1 MSKRTRNLILVAILV
16 LVDVSCSIARL
27 QQQGSVNPQD
37 FHSETKFTTIKSVIV
52 LPVVINGVSKNF
64 LFDTGGQI
72 SLIQRDTATGKTM
85 RVDGASNRTVKLGL
99 EIVKS
104 IRIAELD
111 FQNTYAGSS
120 DLVGLKEQIPNFGGI
135 IGDPIISKANWLIDY
150 PNKKLEISNNNLAD
164 STFMTIKVERKSG
177 TPYTFIKINGRQYK
191 AMIDL
196 GSSTALSIPAESM
209 LAREIMKKYAFKE
222 NERELYTIGGLRK
235 EKEKITVVPVVEL
248 GNHEITNVETA
259 IKRTS
264 KLRIGNL
271 FFKDHIIYIDNI
283 DHTYKIKKALR
294 Y

>member
-1 MSKRTRNLILVAILV
+1 MKKTINLILVAILV

-27 QQQGSVNPQD
+27 QQQGSVKPQD
-37 FHSETKFTTIKSVIV
+37 FHSETKFTTVKSVIV
-52 LPVVINGVSKNF
+52 LPVLINGVSKNF

-104 IRIAELD
+104 IQIAELD

-135 IGDPIISKANWLIDY
+135 IGEPIISKANWLIDY

-164 STFMTIKVERKSG
+164 STFMTIKIERKSG
-177 TPYTFIKINGRQYK
+177 TPYTFIKINGKQYK

-235 EKEKITVVPVVEL
+235 EKEKITVMPVVEL

-283 DHTYKIKKALR
+283 DHIYKIKKAL
-294 Y
+294 